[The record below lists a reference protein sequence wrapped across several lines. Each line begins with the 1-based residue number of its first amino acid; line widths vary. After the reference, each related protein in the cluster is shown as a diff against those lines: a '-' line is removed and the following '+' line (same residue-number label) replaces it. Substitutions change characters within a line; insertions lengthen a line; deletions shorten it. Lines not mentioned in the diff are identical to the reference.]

1 MLMPLTLN
9 KPPTGAFSGI
19 AGCTPSIASQ
29 WQAMP
34 VSSGAFGKG
43 ASITYMLDKNMG
55 TSASTQTILAHST
68 TNVASDFLHLSN
80 PHPYHQCK
88 TNPYAQQPFWTA
100 KDLQM

>member
-1 MLMPLTLN
+1 MPLNLA

-29 WQAMP
+29 WQTTP

-43 ASITYMLDKNMG
+43 ASITYMLGVGGYKKG
-55 TSASTQTILAHST
+55 ELQQAPKPILAQSV

-88 TNPYAQQPFWTA
+88 TNPYAQ
-100 KDLQM
+100 